1 MISAVFDYEADNMT
15 LLVSQIIEGTY
26 SQRILRHRGTTV
38 MNTTSE
44 IELEPNSENALK
56 KNVLLFAFKSPRNKI
71 DRKTKRQ

>member
-1 MISAVFDYEADNMT
+1 MISAVFDYEGDNMT

-44 IELEPNSENALK
+44 IELEPNSENVPK
-56 KNVLLFAFKSPRNKI
+56 KEYSLI
-71 DRKTKRQ
+71 CIQ